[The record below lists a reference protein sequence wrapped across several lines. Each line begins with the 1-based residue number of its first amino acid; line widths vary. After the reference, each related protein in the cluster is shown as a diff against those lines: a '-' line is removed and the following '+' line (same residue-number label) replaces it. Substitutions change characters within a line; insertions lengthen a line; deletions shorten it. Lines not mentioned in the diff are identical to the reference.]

1 MKHVWTIVGF
11 CLLLTTTAHGQSDT
25 EPVPDLNSRT
35 ADGFLVKCYWIG
47 TYKCVEKFEGQ
58 GVTDLFGQALSP
70 VCGKSTTTAS
80 IIITDEVDS
89 SGQRRAVVRAGTW
102 ASEFTGLH
110 YWFKNGKK
118 VAAGPGGSGGGRI
131 PTSGEGAP
139 TVSVIYENG
148 ISFGWTESDAL
159 AFDSKY
165 LPLKLVTGGG
175 SPLGVGPAGRQH
187 LEIDTKEKTERRKV
201 NVIVMGMTVIG
212 EPVKAGGH
220 TVIRQEWG
228 DPGSNFYAQWT
239 MTRVCEYGKLKL
251 ITPRR
256 DPRTAP
262 RAPVDDPRTPGDDG
276 DPCAVP
282 APSPVDGQNEYT
294 FNCDSPGKLV
304 INFKASITPAS
315 AINSVR
321 DRVSFTIDPIKGSTV
336 RWDPPNGKA
345 KVDAQGFLVATAT
358 FTGLPAK
365 NDDFGL
371 KTVQLLLDGQLA
383 AKTLVEIFFPK
394 FGINHP
400 GGVVGDPNWF
410 YYWKEGGVCGIA
422 ANDTFDGTKDIRY
435 IAYSTP
441 WDDSDVRLCP
451 PAALTNQGP
460 ATYTGTSAWG
470 SVVGVGTGR
479 GIKKVAEV
487 LAHERKHIAIYQAYH
502 ARIEASPAIDGDR
515 DHVPNANEATDAGVK
530 SNPADSDTF
539 NVALIMNFADYK
551 GYGDDEI
558 RCRSN
563 ERNLTIRYYQTKDW
577 ANPGCQSK
585 QTYGP

>member
-1 MKHVWTIVGF
+1 MKSCRILGL
-11 CLLLTTTAHGQSDT
+11 CLLLTTTAHGQSNT
-25 EPVPDLNSRT
+25 EAVPDLNSRT

-70 VCGKSTTTAS
+70 VNGKQTTTAS
-80 IIITDEVDS
+80 IIITEEIDNN
-89 SGQRRAVVRAGTW
+89 GQRRAVVRGGNWTG
-102 ASEFTGLH
+102 EFKGLR
-110 YWFKNGKK
+110 YWFKNGRR
-118 VAAGPGGSGGGRI
+118 VGAGPGGSGGGRI

-139 TVSVIYENG
+139 TVSVTYDNNTAG
-148 ISFGWTESDAL
+148 ISLGWTESEAL
-159 AFDSKY
+159 AFDSQY

-187 LEIDTKEKTERRKV
+187 LELDSKLKTERRKAY
-201 NVIVMGMTVIG
+201 ITGMMATD
-212 EPVKAGGH
+212 EPVQAGP

-228 DPGSNFYAQWT
+228 DPGGNFYCQWT
-239 MTRVCEYGKLKL
+239 MTRVCAFGKLRL

-256 DPRTAP
+256 DPGTAP
-262 RAPVDDPRTPGDDG
+262 LAPTA
-276 DPCAVP
+276 DPCSSP
-282 APSPVDGQNEYT
+282 APANVDGQNEYT

-321 DRVSFTIDPIKGSTV
+321 DRVSFTIDNIGASAV
-336 RWDPPNGKA
+336 HWDPPNGKA
-345 KVDAQGFLVATAT
+345 KVDDHGFLVATAT
-358 FTGLPAK
+358 FKGLPAK
-365 NDDFGL
+365 NSDFGL
-371 KTVQLLLDGQLA
+371 KTVQLLLDGQPA
-383 AKTLVEIFFPK
+383 AKTKVEIFFPK

-400 GGVVGDPNWF
+400 GDVVGDPNWF
-410 YYWKEGGVCGIA
+410 YYWKEGAVCGIA
-422 ANDTFDGTKDIRY
+422 ANDTFDGSKPQRY

-451 PAALTNQGP
+451 PAAMTNQGP
-460 ATYTGTSAWG
+460 MTYPGAGAWG
-470 SVVGVGTGR
+470 SITGCGTGK
-479 GIKKVAEV
+479 GIKKVAEE
-487 LAHERKHIAIYQAYH
+487 LEHERKHIAIYKAYH

-539 NVALIMNFADYK
+539 NVALIMNFLGYK

-563 ERNLTIRYYQTKDW
+563 ERNLTVPYYRTKDW

-585 QTYGP
+585 QKYGP